1 MFNQEYLP
9 CNRQIH
15 IKLSDKEL
23 EMIRDR
29 MEQMGFKNMSAYI
42 RKMAIDG
49 YCINVDFTAIH
60 ELAKMMCIDSRNINQ
75 IAKAANTY
83 GWVDEKIIADMKA
96 EHEKVLETVK
106 EYFDKLLEIMWFR
119 KSIFSLLAGVACR

>member
-15 IKLSDKEL
+15 VKLSDEEL
-23 EMIRDR
+23 KMIRDR

-60 ELAKMMCIDSRNINQ
+60 ELAKMMCVDSRNINQ

-83 GWVDEKIIADMKA
+83 GWVDEKVIADMKT

-106 EYFDKLLEIMWFR
+106 EFFDKLLEIM
-119 KSIFSLLAGVACR
+119 

>member
-1 MFNQEYLP
+1 MLNQEYLP
-9 CNRQIH
+9 CNKQIH
-15 IKLSDKEL
+15 IKLSEEEL
-23 EMIRDR
+23 KLIRDR

-49 YCINVDFTAIH
+49 YYIQVDFS
-60 ELAKMMCIDSRNINQ
+60 ELLELCRLMSMDSRNINQ

-83 GWVDEKIIADMKA
+83 GWVDEKIIAEMKA

-106 EYFDKLLEIMWFR
+106 EYFDKLLEIMQFR
-119 KSIFSLLAGVACR
+119 KNVFSLLAGVACR

>member
-1 MFNQEYLP
+1 MSFSFYEGERKMFNQEYLP

-23 EMIRDR
+23 DMIRDR

-75 IAKAANTY
+75 IAKVANTY

-106 EYFDKLLEIMWFR
+106 EYFDKLLEIM
-119 KSIFSLLAGVACR
+119 